1 MVEPSPKRRI
11 VDHLKCSYPV
21 SERRACRLLRFA
33 RTSYHYRSRRDP
45 RTALRQRMR
54 EIAAARVRY
63 GYRKIR
69 VLLQREGFEV
79 SKKVVYR
86 VYREEGLSLRYRASR
101 RRRAQATR
109 PQRPTAT
116 AANQAWSLDFV
127 CDQLSSGERFRALT
141 IVDVFTREALA
152 IKVGR
157 QLRAIHV
164 VAVLDRLR
172 RSRGK
177 PDTLLCDNG
186 SEFTSQVVDLWAYQ
200 HGVRIDYSRPGKPT
214 DNAYIES
221 FNGTFRDECLNA
233 HWFESLEDAIRVVE
247 AWRVEYN
254 ESRPHRALGE
264 VPPGEY
270 ARRFKAHAV
279 STDRSIVEELT

>member
-1 MVEPSPKRRI
+1 VVEPSPKRRV
-11 VDHLKCSYPV
+11 VDHLKCAYV
-21 SERRACRLLRFA
+21 ISERRACRLLRLA
-33 RTSYHYRSRRDP
+33 RTSYRYRSRRDP
-45 RTALRQRMR
+45 RTALRSRMR

-86 VYREEGLSLRYRASR
+86 VYREEGLALRYRASR

-109 PQRPTAT
+109 PQRPIAT

-157 QLRAIHV
+157 QLRAMHV
-164 VAVLDRLR
+164 VAALDQLR
-172 RSRGK
+172 RVRGK
-177 PDTLLCDNG
+177 PQALLCDNG

-214 DNAYIES
+214 DNAFIES

-264 VPPGEY
+264 VAPAEY
-270 ARRFKAHAV
+270 ARRFRAHAA
-279 STDRSIVEELT
+279 STNPLVAEGLT